1 LLFAVYELASRLAY
15 ASVRP
20 THDGDWG
27 EVEECARE
35 LETELQVLDA
45 ISKDFG
51 AIEARA
57 GLGKKKTEGLR
68 EQSLAKAGRLV
79 AIARAASR

>member
-1 LLFAVYELASRLAY
+1 MSLRQN
-15 ASVRP
+15 
-20 THDGDWG
+20 
-27 EVEECARE
+27 
-35 LETELQVLDA
+35 LQVLDA